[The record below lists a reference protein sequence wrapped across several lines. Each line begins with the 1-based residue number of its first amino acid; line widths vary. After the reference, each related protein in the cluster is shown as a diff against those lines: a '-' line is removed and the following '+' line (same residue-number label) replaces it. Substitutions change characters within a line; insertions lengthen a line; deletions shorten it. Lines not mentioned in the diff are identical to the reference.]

1 MTSPPC
7 ILYPSPRSI
16 HPEPR
21 LPRPESWNMT
31 QESGTTP
38 RVGVGFFVQLVCM
51 CVCREKKI
59 DSHPN
64 WLNSLF
70 MPDQKKQEYYKTN
83 RDSRL
88 TYQKAYYRNNA
99 QLVKRKRE
107 LQETLEPEKYEKQR
121 EYQRAYY
128 LENRAR
134 IREHRANRA
143 KEASSVKTNM

>member
-1 MTSPPC
+1 M
-7 ILYPSPRSI
+7 
-16 HPEPR
+16 
-21 LPRPESWNMT
+21 
-31 QESGTTP
+31 
-38 RVGVGFFVQLVCM
+38 GVGFFVPLVCM
-51 CVCREKKI
+51 YVCGEKKI
-59 DSHPN
+59 DNLPN
-64 WLNSLF
+64 WLNCLL
-70 MPDQKKQEYYKTN
+70 MPNQKKQEYYQTN

-134 IREHRANRA
+134 IREHRANRS
-143 KEASSVKTNM
+143 KEASSIKTSM

>member
-1 MTSPPC
+1 M
-7 ILYPSPRSI
+7 
-16 HPEPR
+16 
-21 LPRPESWNMT
+21 
-31 QESGTTP
+31 QESGTTL
-38 RVGVGFFVQLVCM
+38 RVGVGFFVPLVCM
-51 CVCREKKI
+51 CICVEKKI
-59 DSHPN
+59 DSPPN
-64 WLNSLF
+64 RLNSLS